1 MSEELFKVELDSY
14 LKDIEDMFYGLERE
28 KYNIERKAIAAGSRY
43 IAKEV
48 RRDYNAFFPNKPGQH
63 TGKPSNWKNEPKNL
77 KTSVKAKQYRRPKLG
92 AYITSTVHAW
102 NEFSPEAPHVLYGI
116 ALGKGYT
123 LKPKDPDGFLKFP
136 TPDGKWHQVK
146 EVEVSKRPWISNPAE
161 RAANSGEIYLV
172 MDSEVNKQI
181 QKLKDNPNYR
191 VKETL
196 FKW

>member
-1 MSEELFKVELDSY
+1 MSEQVFNLELDAY
-14 LKDIEDMFYGLERE
+14 LKDVEDMFKGLERE

-43 IAKEV
+43 IAREV
-48 RRDYNAFFPNKPGQH
+48 RRDYNAFFPNKPVPH

-77 KTSVKAKQYRRPKLG
+77 KTSVKAKQYNRPKLG

-102 NEFSPEAPHVLYGI
+102 NEHSPNQPHVLYGI
-116 ALGKGYT
+116 ALGKGYI

-146 EVEVSKRPWISNPAE
+146 SVEVSKRPWISNPAE
-161 RAANSGEIYLV
+161 RAANSNQVYLV

-181 QKLKDNPNYR
+181 AKLEKDPRYT
-191 VKETL
+191 VKDTA
-196 FKW
+196 FRW